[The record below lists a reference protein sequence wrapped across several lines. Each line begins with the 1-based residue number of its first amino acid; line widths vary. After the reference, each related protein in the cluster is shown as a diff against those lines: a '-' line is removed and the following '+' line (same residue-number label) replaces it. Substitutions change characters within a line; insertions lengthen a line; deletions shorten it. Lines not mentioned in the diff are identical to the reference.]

1 MCHEK
6 CPFFF
11 IITSFPD
18 LKKVQIRN
26 IISAKHCCV
35 PSEILYSEHN
45 RGENRQVAEQSSALS
60 GASPSGCSGLGR
72 GLLPGQVS
80 FIQVVS
86 LLSAISAESSAAA
99 EFGSSFPGQSQCRSA
114 GQSSS
119 QAAKR
124 KWVMTRLDGG
134 LQGDSGSRSLL
145 SDNVL
150 TWPFLCLDSGL

>member
-1 MCHEK
+1 MLI
-6 CPFFF
+6 FL
-11 IITSFPD
+11 ITSFPD

-60 GASPSGCSGLGR
+60 GASPSGCSGSGLGR

-80 FIQVVS
+80 FIQVVR

-99 EFGSSFPGQSQCRSA
+99 EFGISFPGQSQRRSA

-124 KWVMTRLDGG
+124 KWVVTRLDRG
-134 LQGDSGSRSLL
+134 LQGDSGSRRLL

-150 TWPFLCLDSGL
+150 TWPFPRLDSGL